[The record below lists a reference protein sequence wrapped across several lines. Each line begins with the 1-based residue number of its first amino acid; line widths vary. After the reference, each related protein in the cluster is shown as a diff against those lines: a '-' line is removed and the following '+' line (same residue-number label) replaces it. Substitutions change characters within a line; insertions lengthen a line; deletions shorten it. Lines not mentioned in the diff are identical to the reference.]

1 MRPRQVSDDVLL
13 GKALTAFAE
22 DGYDGAS
29 MRALCRRLEVSHNM
43 LHERFGSKEALWYA
57 AVDHGFRGLVA
68 ELGDAVM
75 TAGDDPLE
83 QLRAA
88 MLRFVSVTRVT
99 PALIEVL
106 HQEAARGGPR
116 YEHLFTH
123 YVAPINEVGLRSL
136 RQLQTEGRVRPGP
149 VATTFFH
156 LTTYG
161 LGAMSSHPESFAA
174 LGDVGADPEHAAALG
189 VDMIL
194 QGLRPPSQGL

>member
-1 MRPRQVSDDVLL
+1 MRPRQMSDDVLL
-13 GKALTAFAE
+13 GKALAAFAE
-22 DGYDGAS
+22 YGYDGAS

-43 LHERFGSKEALWYA
+43 LHERYGSKEALWYA

-68 ELGDAVM
+68 ELGDAVLA
-75 TAGDDPLE
+75 AGNDPFD

-88 MLRFVSVTRVT
+88 MLRFVAVTRTT
-99 PALIEVL
+99 PELIQIL
-106 HQEAARGGPR
+106 HQESARRGPR
-116 YEHLFTH
+116 YQHLFEH
-123 YVAPINEVGLRSL
+123 YVAPINEAGLQSL

-174 LGDVGADPEHAAALG
+174 LSDAGADPEQAAVLG

-194 QGLRPPSQGL
+194 DSLRPRRNA

>member
-13 GKALTAFAE
+13 GKALAAFAE
-22 DGYDGAS
+22 YGYDGAS

-43 LHERFGSKEALWYA
+43 LHERYGSKEALWYA

-68 ELGDAVM
+68 ELGDAVLA
-75 TAGDDPLE
+75 AGDDPFD

-88 MLRFVSVTRVT
+88 MLRFVAATRAT
-99 PALIEVL
+99 PALIQIL
-106 HQEAARGGPR
+106 HQESARRGPR
-116 YEHLFTH
+116 YKHLFEH
-123 YVAPINEVGLRSL
+123 YVAPINEAGLRSL

-149 VATTFFH
+149 VSTTFFH

-161 LGAMSSHPESFAA
+161 LGAMSSHPASFAA
-174 LGDVGADPEHAAALG
+174 LGDAGANPEQAAVLG

-194 QGLRPPSQGL
+194 NSLRPQHNA